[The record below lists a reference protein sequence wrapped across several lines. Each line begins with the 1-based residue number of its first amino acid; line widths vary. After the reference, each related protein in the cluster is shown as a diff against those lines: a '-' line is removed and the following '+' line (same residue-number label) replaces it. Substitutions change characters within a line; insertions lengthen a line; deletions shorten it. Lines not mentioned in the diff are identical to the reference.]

1 MAAGARGVTSAE
13 PTVSEILQQVQFEPY
28 RDNVEGALD
37 ILDRA
42 QVRSDHPD
50 LEFGSFFVALSKP
63 R

>member
-1 MAAGARGVTSAE
+1 MTSAE